1 MSVTIL
7 WNPSVRINVEP
18 NVVSGGLR
26 ERVKCNT
33 RDLCID
39 NWEDKTARFMP
50 RKTCYPGIVGSA
62 GGLCLPCGPCGC
74 VGWWSGWCEGLLGAQ
89 VVSIHWFVEQM
100 ITPDSLLLFF
110 FLFPLCHRQ
119 PPSSECILREDREGS
134 RSLKETSL
142 FRAGVVVTLSAE
154 RSCCGVASESP
165 LRQRKAYLIQADTCL
180 WMARPHRPGILAFT
194 HKLPLGTA
202 DFWAISWIQNLKD
215 LKHRSPQLHCSKYTL
230 STYSLDGLTVLL
242 QWPQPPYP
250 VFPSWAVRMS

>member
-33 RDLCID
+33 RDLSSID

-62 GGLCLPCGPCGC
+62 GGLCLPRGPCGC

-100 ITPDSLLLFF
+100 IDPIHFVLELSTKHSG
-110 FLFPLCHRQ
+110 FL
-119 PPSSECILREDREGS
+119 
-134 RSLKETSL
+134 T
-142 FRAGVVVTLSAE
+142 
-154 RSCCGVASESP
+154 
-165 LRQRKAYLIQADTCL
+165 AYLIFCNAQVPKTT
-180 WMARPHRPGILAFT
+180 PF
-194 HKLPLGTA
+194 
-202 DFWAISWIQNLKD
+202 
-215 LKHRSPQLHCSKYTL
+215 
-230 STYSLDGLTVLL
+230 V
-242 QWPQPPYP
+242 
-250 VFPSWAVRMS
+250 